1 MQAPVNSL
9 QGTLSQP
16 HTTPHHEDLLRT
28 NLEHAAWMISV
39 QIPLR
44 CLEGIRILPFQLY
57 GRYLLLLL
65 LSEGRAV
72 ALLLSCCKPSKP

>member
-28 NLEHAAWMISV
+28 NLEHALWMTSV
-39 QIPLR
+39 EIPLC
-44 CLEGIRILPFQLY
+44 CLEGIRIMPFQLY
-57 GRYLLLLL
+57 GRHLLLL

-72 ALLLSCCKPSKP
+72 ALLLSCYKPSQP